1 MEIDRKV
8 RQLDNDVQSIY
19 ELLATI
25 QGTQERHGN
34 RLRELA
40 EMVAGH
46 DARFD
51 AHDARFDTHD
61 ARFDTL
67 DGKLDTVLD
76 LLRQQGRTGEQ

>member
-1 MEIDRKV
+1 MTMGPIEIDHKM

-46 DARFD
+46 NARFD
-51 AHDARFDTHD
+51 AHDARFDS
-61 ARFDTL
+61 L
-67 DGKLDTVLD
+67 EGKLDAVLD
-76 LLRQQGRTGEQ
+76 LLRQDERTDEQ